1 MFQHKERGKQ
11 CDTVTVT
18 AFVMLG
24 LQAQLS
30 TAEILDVPSLS
41 TQQEL
46 DQHPG
51 RKVAIKINGARE
63 C

>member
-1 MFQHKERGKQ
+1 MFQYKERGKQ

-18 AFVMLG
+18 PFVMLW

-51 RKVAIKINGARE
+51 RKQSL
-63 C
+63 